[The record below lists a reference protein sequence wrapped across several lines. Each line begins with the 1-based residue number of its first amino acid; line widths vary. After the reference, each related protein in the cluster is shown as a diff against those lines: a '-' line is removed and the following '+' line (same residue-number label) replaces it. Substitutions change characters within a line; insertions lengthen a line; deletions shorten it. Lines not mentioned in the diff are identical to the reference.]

1 MVVKNPPAN
10 AEDGEMCIRSL
21 GPIPGSKRWPGGEN
35 GNRLQIL
42 VRKIPWTE
50 EPGGTPLSTRTH
62 HRRK

>member
-42 VRKIPWTE
+42 SGKSHGQRSLE
-50 EPGGTPLSTRTH
+50 GRH
-62 HRRK
+62 